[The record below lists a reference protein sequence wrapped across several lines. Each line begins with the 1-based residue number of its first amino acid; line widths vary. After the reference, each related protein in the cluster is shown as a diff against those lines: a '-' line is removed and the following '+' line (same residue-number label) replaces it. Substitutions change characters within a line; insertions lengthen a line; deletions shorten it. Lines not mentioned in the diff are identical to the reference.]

1 MLVVRTLSS
10 EVGALFAPKFAS
22 VCVCVCGMCGCAGVC
37 VCVCGM
43 CGCAAVC
50 GLCGCSCDSCDI
62 GCTCFW
68 RLCNVFLLFWPSLV
82 VKSYSFSIRMIR
94 ILIMNEV
101 GVVGLVVEV
110 VVVHHLVANVVILK
124 QRVI

>member
-10 EVGALFAPKFAS
+10 EIGALFAPRFAS

-37 VCVCGM
+37 
-43 CGCAAVC
+43 
-50 GLCGCSCDSCDI
+50 GLCGCSCDN

-68 RLCNVFLLFWPSLV
+68 LCNFFLLFWPFLV
-82 VKSYSFSIRMIR
+82 VKSNAAVSIMMIWNR
-94 ILIMNEV
+94 IRNEV

-110 VVVHHLVANVVILK
+110 VVVHLVANVVILK